1 MTRLPIAASISTF
14 NKYSALVGDSQ
25 HLSTLAHLDPS
36 RRIAVAAG
44 TARQIVRH
52 VIRTQDLR
60 ILLMRNASLVK
71 GLKAFATDLNSS
83 FGVRILPTEVKLE
96 K

>member
-1 MTRLPIAASISTF
+1 MTRLPIAASILTF
-14 NKYSALVGDSQ
+14 SKYQAVVVDYQ

-36 RRIAVAAG
+36 SRKSFAAG

-60 ILLMRNASLVK
+60 ILLMRDASLVK
-71 GLKAFATDLNSS
+71 GLKAFATDLNCS
-83 FGVRILPTEVKLE
+83 FGVWVLPTEVKLE